1 MLLLYIFFLA
11 LVILLLLPTIL
22 LSFVRSI
29 LSVFGFNFKHKRTNK
44 SEAKKDN
51 ASYTSY
57 DANDRGVK
65 NRHRKKIFDKNEGEY
80 VDFEE
85 IK

>member
-1 MLLLYIFFLA
+1 MLLYILFL
-11 LVILLLLPTIL
+11 ILIVLFLLPTIL
-22 LSFVRSI
+22 ISFVRSI
-29 LSVFGFNFKHKRTNK
+29 LSVFGSNFKHKRTNK
-44 SEAKKDN
+44 NEAKKDN